1 MKTIR
6 KLILVLLLLL
16 LVVGASWVVS
26 HWKELRNF
34 QQMPSGAYAKFMCSA
49 LFVDEVSEEQARTI
63 ARVSIPVKE
72 IQIDYKNKIITT
84 RSLFYTSTARYVNE
98 RFGCILE

>member
-63 ARVSIPVKE
+63 ARVSVPVKE
-72 IQIDYKNKIITT
+72 IQIDYENKIIKT